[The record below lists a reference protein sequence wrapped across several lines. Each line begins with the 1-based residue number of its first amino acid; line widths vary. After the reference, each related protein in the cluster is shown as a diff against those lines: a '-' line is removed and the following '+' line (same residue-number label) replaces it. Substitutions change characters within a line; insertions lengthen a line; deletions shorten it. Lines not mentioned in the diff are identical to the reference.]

1 MGKVLKSLAVAAL
14 FVGVGIV
21 MGPATIGSILIATG
35 VSMAL
40 ATTSQALFGPKVPK
54 GQVSR
59 LNASFD
65 PQAHRKFVIGET
77 AMNTDIRYY
86 EPSGADQEYFD
97 YIVATAAHEV
107 ESIDQIYFDDVL
119 AWSSAGGVSAT
130 YSGYLTVTT
139 RTVGTSANTIPINGG
154 GIWGSSCRLTG
165 CSYIHFRIKRT
176 GNSKKAES
184 PLVNG
189 LPTRLTIK
197 GKGAKLYDP
206 RRDSTVPGGS
216 GTERAN
222 NQATWGTGAST
233 NRDNPALQL
242 LWFLLGWKING
253 KLSVGC
259 GVPYERI
266 DMASF
271 ITAANICDE
280 AIALAGGG
288 TQPRYR
294 TAGAGSDADS
304 RMDVIQLFLTCM
316 NGTLRDSNGRLSLQ
330 VMKNDLATPVLEFD
344 DNDILDDFTWNQTN
358 GLDKSINAVHG
369 KYTDPTANSLYQPI
383 EYPSVSIASADGIER
398 LQTLDLPWVEDG
410 KRAQRIAKQVLQ
422 RAQYRGT
429 FSANFTAK
437 ALGCKVG
444 DVVYLDFTPLGWNNK
459 PFRVISQVISSTGR
473 VPMTMIEENAA
484 IYAWD
489 AEEQPLVTPTAPT
502 VYDPL
507 NNPLILGIGDAEAVA
522 DGKITSFY
530 QASPPTAD
538 GVGDIWIDTD
548 DENKLYRWDGT
559 SWVLSR
565 DTGITNAINAASDAQ
580 ATADGKI
587 VTFFQASA
595 PTAEAIGDLWIDSDD
610 GNQIYRWSGTAWV
623 LARDT
628 GIATAIA
635 SAANAQATAD
645 SKILTFYQT
654 TMPTGTIGDLWFDT
668 DDGNKLYRHNG
679 TTFVAAQDAG
689 IGAAISA
696 AAGAQSTA
704 DGKVTTFYQ
713 AAAPTAEAVGD
724 LWIDTDDSN
733 KLYRWSGSSWV
744 LVRDTGIAQAISAAA
759 TAQATADGK
768 IETYYQTTMPTG
780 VEGDL
785 WFDTDD
791 GNKLYRHNG
800 TTFVVAQDA
809 AIGQAITAAAGAQAT
824 ADGKVTTFYTTST
837 PTATAVGDL
846 WYNTSN
852 SLLRRW
858 DGSNWLTVSNN
869 YTNTNQLTDGAGLGT
884 TAVWNNVSGTGK
896 PQDNATRNVSR
907 GAWATSTS
915 YIVGD
920 IVSYNG
926 SSYTCILAHTSSGS
940 NTPPNA
946 TYWNLLA
953 QSGSTPTRSP
963 VTVQITAIG
972 TSATIG
978 VGLAA
983 SEAVDAQAYL
993 NYINLNGGAT
1003 CTIKIQY
1010 STDGTTWT
1018 DLTGT
1023 TSAAG
1028 TVGEPI
1034 NIDEFG
1040 TYTNSSGSPLY
1051 VQFRAVTTKTGA
1063 GTGTVSGS
1071 FLRA

>member
-1 MGKVLKSLAVAAL
+1 MGKVIKGLLTAAVL
-14 FVGVGIV
+14 IGVGIV
-21 MGPATIGSILIATG
+21 LGPATLASVLVATG

-40 ATTSQALFGPKVPK
+40 ATTSQALFGPKIPK
-54 GQVSR
+54 GQLSR
-59 LNASFD
+59 LNATFD

-86 EPSGADQEYFD
+86 EPSGTDQEYFD
-97 YIVATAAHEV
+97 YIIATAAHEV

-139 RTVGTSANTIPINGG
+139 RTVGTSANTVSINGG
-154 GIWGSSCRLTG
+154 GIWGTSCRLTG
-165 CSYIHFRIKRT
+165 CSYIHFRVKRT
-176 GNSKKAES
+176 GNTKKAES

-206 RRDSTVPGGS
+206 RRDSTVAGGS

-222 NQATWGTGAST
+222 DQTTWGGGAST

-259 GVPYERI
+259 GVPYQRI

-280 AIALAGGG
+280 AITLAGGG

-294 TAGAGSDADS
+294 TAGAGSDADT

-344 DNDILDDFTWNQTN
+344 DNDILDDFSWNQTN

-369 KYTDPTANSLYQPI
+369 KYTDPTANSLYQPV
-383 EYPSVSIASADGIER
+383 EYPSISIASPDGIER

-437 ALGCKVG
+437 ALGCEVG
-444 DVVYLDFTPLGWNNK
+444 DVVYLTFGPLGWTNK
-459 PFRVISQVISSTGR
+459 PFRVLSQVISSTGR

-489 AEEQPLVTPTAPT
+489 AEEQPLVTATAPT

-507 NNPLILGIGDAEAVA
+507 NSPYILGISDAEAIA

-530 QASPPTAD
+530 QAT
-538 GVGDIWIDTD
+538 
-548 DENKLYRWDGT
+548 
-559 SWVLSR
+559 
-565 DTGITNAINAASDAQ
+565 
-580 ATADGKI
+580 
-587 VTFFQASA
+587 A
-595 PTAEAIGDLWIDSDD
+595 PTAQGIGDI
-610 GNQIYRWSGTAWV
+610 
-623 LARDT
+623 
-628 GIATAIA
+628 
-635 SAANAQATAD
+635 
-645 SKILTFYQT
+645 
-654 TMPTGTIGDLWFDT
+654 
-668 DDGNKLYRHNG
+668 
-679 TTFVAAQDAG
+679 
-689 IGAAISA
+689 
-696 AAGAQSTA
+696 
-704 DGKVTTFYQ
+704 
-713 AAAPTAEAVGD
+713 
-724 LWIDTDDSN
+724 WIDTDDSN
-733 KLYRWSGSSWV
+733 KLYRWDGSAWILS
-744 LVRDTGIAQAISAAA
+744 RDTGITTAISAAA
-759 TAQATADGK
+759 D
-768 IETYYQTTMPTG
+768 
-780 VEGDL
+780 
-785 WFDTDD
+785 
-791 GNKLYRHNG
+791 
-800 TTFVVAQDA
+800 
-809 AIGQAITAAAGAQAT
+809 AQAT
-824 ADGKVTTFYTTST
+824 ADGKVTTFYATST
-837 PTATAVGDL
+837 PTAEAVGDL
-846 WYNTSN
+846 WYNTSTN
-852 SLLRRW
+852 LMKRW
-858 DGSNWLTVSNN
+858 DGASWLDVANN

-896 PQDNATRNVSR
+896 PQDDATRNVSR

-915 YIVGD
+915 YIIGD

-926 SSYTCILAHTSSGS
+926 SSYTCISAHTSSGS

-963 VTVQITAIG
+963 VTIQITAIG

-978 VGLAA
+978 VGLAV
-983 SEAVDAQAYL
+983 SESVDAQAYL

-1010 STDGTTWT
+1010 STDGSTWT
-1018 DLTGT
+1018 DLSGT
-1023 TSAAG
+1023 TTASG
-1028 TVGEPI
+1028 NVGEPI